1 MTNFINWASTNNYLD
16 LKYAWH
22 RIGLYIY
29 IRVAQ
34 VLMWLLLIRLD
45 CFFFRSLKNGF
56 VCLRHPRCIYLQ
68 TGVNMLILKK
78 LINCRTKWNWI
89 FLLCQGLYL
98 PVHLSLLLEKNSA
111 IPIASSPRTVY
122 KGLSYS
128 GIYMNS
134 CPVKMVG
141 PTCCMALRK
150 SFLQGRF
157 PDQPGSGCC
166 GGRCKKTSNTLISWM
181 PYNIFQIM

>member
-1 MTNFINWASTNNYLD
+1 MTPYRPI
-16 LKYAWH
+16 
-22 RIGLYIY
+22 YIY
-29 IRVAQ
+29 IRAAK

-68 TGVNMLILKK
+68 TLENMLILKK
-78 LINCRTKWNWI
+78 LINCRTKWNWR

-98 PVHLSLLLEKNSA
+98 PVHLSLLLEKNSS
-111 IPIASSPRTVY
+111 IPIASSLMCVNNPRTVY

-134 CPVKMVG
+134 CLVKMVG
-141 PTCCMALRK
+141 PTRCMALRK
-150 SFLQGRF
+150 SFSQGIS

-166 GGRCKKTSNTLISWM
+166 GGRCKKTQQYTYI
-181 PYNIFQIM
+181 